1 MYYRQSATRRRPD
14 LPGGDGAGA
23 NRAAPMV
30 LIADDDP
37 AIRLLMEE
45 TLAGAGFEVSGAES
59 GAEAIEL
66 CGRIKPDLVLLDIN
80 MPAMDGITACARIR
94 DKTTLDVPIIMVTS
108 VDDAASIQSAFDAGA
123 TDFILKPIN
132 WPLFQRRLETVLHE
146 WDTAREIDANKQRVR
161 LLEKVV
167 PEQVMLVAR
176 NGDIIEDLKNREE
189 LADTPRHQ
197 TLDDLYG
204 PEVTSRL
211 KQRISGVLKT
221 GRHNHLEFVVDGL
234 TGERNLSAQFLAE
247 GRDRVIV
254 VVQDAGSDDVSQSK
268 IFDLAF
274 VDTATGLPNQNLFE
288 RWAREKLAGAR
299 LKSGPLSILTLG
311 FDNSS
316 LIEQKD
322 APFMREVGDLLNQAV
337 ARVPGAA
344 RIEFGEN
351 AAHVARVDSSRFML
365 IFEKTFDAD
374 ELHATCERLARCIAD
389 IFTEDSKSMTCTTH
403 FGIASHPADGQDL
416 RSLTLASDTAMH
428 EALATGRLY
437 CRHSDAGQDPAPD
450 FEDYGE
456 ELRRAIEN
464 DELELFFQPRHS
476 MTDGSI
482 TCVEALLRWQ
492 HPMRG
497 FVDLVEVLH
506 LAKASGLIVRLGS
519 WVLTRAC
526 ESACSWGGTA
536 PPRVAVNLSQ
546 QEFARHDLA
555 DLVDEVLRHAKLDP
569 ARLELELTEAA
580 LLRSRDEHSELQAL
594 KALGVGLVLDNFGTG
609 HTSLAQLRHYP
620 IDALKI
626 DNSFVRDLPGNG
638 KDVAVCEMI
647 VTMAHLLGMKAV
659 AEGVETEAQLCFLRD
674 LGCDEYQGYH
684 ACRPLPS
691 DAIGEY
697 LAAANNTAPK

>member
-1 MYYRQSATRRRPD
+1 MFDRQSAIRNAPD
-14 LPGGDGAGA
+14 QGGRDGAGVT
-23 NRAAPMV
+23 RAAPRV

-45 TLAGAGFEVSGAES
+45 TLAGAGFQVAGAET
-59 GAEAIEL
+59 GADAIEL
-66 CGRIKPDLVLLDIN
+66 CGSFKPDLVLLDIN
-80 MPAMDGITACARIR
+80 MPTMDGITACARIR
-94 DKTTLDVPIIMVTS
+94 EKTALDVPIIMVTS
-108 VDDAASIQSAFDAGA
+108 VDDAASIENAFDAGA

-132 WPLFQRRLETVLHE
+132 WPLFQRRLETVLQE
-146 WDTAREIDANKQRVR
+146 WDTAREVSANRQRVR
-161 LLEKVV
+161 LLEMVV

-176 NGDIIEDLKNREE
+176 NGDIIEDLKDREE
-189 LADTPRHQ
+189 LADSPRQQ

-204 PEVTSRL
+204 PEIASRF

-221 GRHNHLEFVVDGL
+221 GRQNDFDFVVDGL
-234 TGERNLSAQFLAE
+234 TGERNLCAQFLAE
-247 GRDRVIV
+247 GRERVIV
-254 VVQDAGSDDVSQSK
+254 VVQEAGSDNASQSK

-274 VDTATGLPNQNLFE
+274 VDATTGLPNQNLFE
-288 RWAREKLAGAR
+288 RWAGERLANAR
-299 LKSGPLSILTLG
+299 LKSSPLSILTLG
-311 FDNSS
+311 FDDSS
-316 LIEQKD
+316 PIEKRD
-322 APFMREVGDLLNQAV
+322 ASIMREVGDLLNQAV

-344 RIEFGEN
+344 RIEFGDN
-351 AAHVARVDSSRFML
+351 AAHVARIDASRFML

-374 ELHATCERLARCIAD
+374 ELHATCDHLARTVAD
-389 IFTEDSKSMTCTTH
+389 NFANDSKSMTCTTH
-403 FGIASHPADGQDL
+403 FGVASYPADGEDL
-416 RSLTLASDTAMH
+416 RSLTLASDAAMH

-437 CRHSDAGQDPAPD
+437 CRHYRAGQDPAPD

-456 ELRRAIEN
+456 ELQRAIEK
-464 DELELFFQPRHS
+464 DELELYFQPRFS
-476 MTDGSI
+476 MADGSI

-506 LAKASGLIVRLGS
+506 LAKASGLIVKLGS

-555 DLVDEVLRHAKLDP
+555 DLVDEVLRHTELDP

-594 KALGVGLVLDNFGTG
+594 KALGIGLVLDNFGTG
-609 HTSLAQLRHYP
+609 HTSLAELRHYP

-626 DNSFVRDLPGNG
+626 DNSFVLDLPGNG
-638 KDVAVCEMI
+638 KDAAVCEMI
-647 VTMAHLLGMKAV
+647 VTMAHLLGVKAV
-659 AEGVETEAQLCFLRD
+659 AEGVETEAQLGLLRD

-684 ACRPLPS
+684 ACKPLPS

-697 LAAANNTAPK
+697 LEAANNTA

>member
-1 MYYRQSATRRRPD
+1 MYDRQSAIQQRPH
-14 LPGGDGAGA
+14 LQGRDGEGA
-23 NRAAPMV
+23 KRASPRV

-45 TLAGAGFEVSGAES
+45 TLSAAGFEVSGAES
-59 GAEAIEL
+59 GVDAIEL
-66 CGRIKPDLVLLDIN
+66 CNRMQPDLVLLDIN

-94 DKTTLDVPIIMVTS
+94 EATTLDVPIIMVTS
-108 VDDAASIQSAFDAGA
+108 VDDAVSIQSAFEAGA

-146 WDTAREIDANKQRVR
+146 WDTAREVNANKQRVR

-176 NGDIIEDLKNREE
+176 NGDIIEDLKNRGEP
-189 LADTPRHQ
+189 ADLPRHQ

-204 PEVTSRL
+204 PETASRF

-221 GRHNHLEFVVDGL
+221 GRHNDLEFAVDGL
-234 TGERNLSAQFLAE
+234 TGARNLSAQFLAE
-247 GRDRVIV
+247 GRERVIV
-254 VVQDAGSDDVSQSK
+254 VVQDAGSNDATQSK

-274 VDTATGLPNQNLFE
+274 IDAATGLPNQNLFD
-288 RWAREKLAGAR
+288 RWAKEKLANAR
-299 LKSGPLSILTLG
+299 LKSNPLSIMTLG
-311 FDNSS
+311 FDNPA
-316 LIEQKD
+316 LLEQWD
-322 APFMREVGDLLNQAV
+322 APFIQEVGDQLNQAV

-344 RIEFGEN
+344 RIEFGES
-351 AAHVARVDSSRFML
+351 AAHVARIDPSRFML
-365 IFEKTFDAD
+365 IFDKTFDAD
-374 ELHATCERLARCIAD
+374 ELHATCEHLAQGIAD
-389 IFTEDSKSMTCTTH
+389 KLSDDSKSMTCSTH
-403 FGIASHPADGQDL
+403 FGIASFPADGQDL
-416 RSLTLASDTAMH
+416 QSLTLASDTAMH

-437 CRHSDAGQDPAPD
+437 CRHSKAGQDPAPD

-456 ELRRAIEN
+456 ELRRAIEK

-476 MTDGSI
+476 MSDGSI

-506 LAKASGLIVRLGS
+506 LAKASGLIVKLGS

-526 ESACSWGGTA
+526 EAACSWDGTA

-546 QEFARHDLA
+546 QEFARHDLS
-555 DLVDEVLRHAKLDP
+555 DLVNEVLQRTELDP
-569 ARLELELTEAA
+569 TRLELELTEAA

-594 KALGVGLVLDNFGTG
+594 KALGIGLVLDNFGTG

-626 DNSFVRDLPGNG
+626 DNSFVQNLPGND
-638 KDVAVCEMI
+638 KDAAVCEMI
-647 VTMAHLLGMKAV
+647 VTMARLLGMKAV
-659 AEGVETEAQLCFLRD
+659 AEGVETEAQLGFLRD

-684 ACRPLPS
+684 ACKPLPS

-697 LAAANNTAPK
+697 LAAPHNTARK